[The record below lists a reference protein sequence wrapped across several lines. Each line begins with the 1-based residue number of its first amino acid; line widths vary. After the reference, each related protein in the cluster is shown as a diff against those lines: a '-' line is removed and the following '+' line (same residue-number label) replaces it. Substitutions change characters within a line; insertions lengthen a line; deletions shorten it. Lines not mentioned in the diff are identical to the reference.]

1 MTASLLNAPDT
12 EPAHSAAD
20 PLRAEVREVVQ
31 GLAKALRSYLLYEGS
46 SPALDRFMDALRL
59 RMSALWSQLPHLT
72 VSVDERELVWE
83 GAAVFAAEERDSLA
97 FLLYRDGVRE
107 ISFQPGFEE
116 SEVDALL
123 VILANVHR
131 VRGEQDDDLL
141 TLLWDHDWTA
151 FRYRYVEA
159 LPEGV
164 QLPAASSAEPRAVP
178 PPRAEVESA
187 PAPSIST
194 DDFREAL
201 YFLDEPEL
209 SRLAAELRRELARDL
224 WTDVLNALFDRLQEG
239 APERQAQL
247 LGILGDVLPSLLGA
261 ARIDLAGY
269 LLGELVGIAT
279 SNRLAPP
286 VLRGVR
292 QLFAQLAD
300 PEIVAELIRT
310 VEEAGDRVRDD
321 DLAALLSYFPPNAL
335 APLLRAG
342 ETSGSTRVRASVQA
356 AAERL
361 GNANREHLATLT
373 ADPDPRLAAGAA
385 RLLGRLGVAT
395 AAPEVIRLL
404 ARPEAELRLVA
415 VEALQEMRSPS
426 GAGALEAALDDGDRE
441 VRVAAARALV
451 ALRYAPAGARLEAAL
466 DSKRLREA
474 DLTERIAF
482 FEAYG
487 GLAGPSGVGVLDKV
501 LNGKSWLGRR
511 ETGEMRAC
519 AALGLGRIRHP
530 AAEKALTAAAADADP
545 VVRSAV
551 GRALR
556 GVRQ

>member
-1 MTASLLNAPDT
+1 
-12 EPAHSAAD
+12 
-20 PLRAEVREVVQ
+20 
-31 GLAKALRSYLLYEGS
+31 LAKALRSYLLYEGR

-59 RMSALWSQLPHLT
+59 RMSALWSQLSHIT

-83 GAAVFAAEERDSLA
+83 GAPVFAAEERDSLA

-107 ISFQPGFEE
+107 ITFQPGFEV

-164 QLPAASSAEPRAVP
+164 QLPEASSSEPRAVA
-178 PPRAEVESA
+178 PPRAEVEAA
-187 PAPSIST
+187 PPQTIST

-209 SRLAAELRRELARDL
+209 ARLAAELRRELARDL

-239 APERQAQL
+239 TPDRQAQL
-247 LGILGDVLPSLLGA
+247 LVILGDVLPSLLGA
-261 ARIDLAGY
+261 ARIDLAAY

-286 VLRGVR
+286 VLRGVQ

-310 VEEAGDRVRDD
+310 VEEAGEKVRED
-321 DLAALLSYFPPNAL
+321 DLAALLSYFPPQAL

-342 ETSGSTRVRASVQA
+342 ETSGSTRVRASVQG

-361 GNANREHLATLT
+361 GKANHEHLAALT
-373 ADPDPRLAAGAA
+373 ADSDPRLAAGAA

-395 AAPEVIRLL
+395 AAPEIIRLL
-404 ARPEAELRLVA
+404 SRPEAELRLVA
-415 VEALQEMRSPS
+415 VEALQEIRSPA

-530 AAEKALTAAAADADP
+530 AAEKALTAAAA
-545 VVRSAV
+545 
-551 GRALR
+551 
-556 GVRQ
+556 